1 MQCSLSNRCFRFR
14 RKHSGITGIKLHAGR
29 SSSSLPSDR
38 PPGGGF
44 GLRDGAQVAQT
55 AEGAT
60 ESEQQGLMGR
70 LPRLG
75 APPRPP
81 QSSSPPSICP
91 SLLRHLLP
99 CCRPKG
105 MGRPAEGNGS
115 APAPPGHYRPHTCCL
130 RMPTAS
136 PACLRGL
143 TQPPLMGMS
152 HFRHLARG
160 VHMCGHAASEL
171 FWIFSVW
178 LKHQKM
184 SLVLLLRHHKS

>member
-1 MQCSLSNRCFRFR
+1 MQLIIGPLFRFR
-14 RKHSGITGIKLHAGR
+14 RKHSGITGTKLHAGKRLLISSLRPSTWRRVRPQRR
-29 SSSSLPSDR
+29 SSGGPN
-38 PPGGGF
+38 GGG
-44 GLRDGAQVAQT
+44 GNRERAARTDKKSASSWRASP
-55 AEGAT
+55 AT
-60 ESEQQGLMGR
+60 SVLFTSFH
-70 LPRLG
+70 LPL
-75 APPRPP
+75 PPPP
-81 QSSSPPSICP
+81 
-91 SLLRHLLP
+91 LLP

-160 VHMCGHAASEL
+160 VHMCCHAASEL

-178 LKHQKM
+178 LKYQKM
-184 SLVLLLRHHKS
+184 SLVLPLRHQK